1 MSKWPAYRAIP
12 QWVVDNL
19 YRKREAHYTTRLN
32 AWIRVVGNSGEGLVL
47 QSNPDLPLF
56 GSTNS
61 VYGTADSPGV
71 VGLNW
76 AGEPVTVQGEDRGIR
91 PSPTIGGLTLSDNEW
106 GLAREC
112 NFTIDAYTRGQVDV
126 LQKYFGE
133 PGHTVLVEFGWD
145 LHRAHNELIDLN
157 TNSIANLGMDFDS
170 LLKKRKDSQGDYNA
184 ILGFI
189 TGFKVGSDGDI
200 YKLDVTIKGMGNMP
214 GMIQTTKPII
224 SSDKGEGSND
234 EGEESTKKQPTPGLK
249 YMDLGSHNQSKL
261 TAGEKNWRYFFNALP
276 NHKQTAAIKALAGEL
291 NKEENYIN
299 FNDSTRNKLGYE
311 SEGGWLFTNNVKV
324 DGSKLA
330 IPNGTDLIGQE
341 RFVKFS
347 VIKKVLDTNDKIMLE
362 KGFQVGPNN
371 YPIKIFTEWTVCS
384 GFQSMFSTKK
394 DVLLVPNE
402 NCPDFGFLEILSEGK
417 QQSKKSPPNPCAQ
430 RDESGNVAVQ
440 FPEPTALA
448 SRELEH
454 GFKTLSRNANT
465 WGYLDNL
472 YVNMDFI
479 ISILEKES
487 TTYRDV
493 LMEILNG
500 MSAACGN
507 LWKFE
512 IVESAAPESILDL
525 NEGQRCLQVVD
536 MACTSHTEPEEIP
549 PTPFVHNGEQSFFLG
564 GTLDIDLPGDMASSI
579 IADRKAAD
587 GGAANISGDADERET
602 NNALFNQPTFRDSVL
617 DLHNA
622 KAAKNVDEKK
632 KVEATPTDTEEKDK
646 ADLYN
651 SFLEKIGAYPSVKDG
666 RIDLDKTDLDSV
678 IMFPTYDDEMLWKK
692 NQTKD
697 NPNYKADGKTIKGVG
712 PLMGTV
718 KYNFDIHGNSGI
730 AFGDTFTITGL
741 PEKYT
746 RAGEFTT
753 TSIEHSIDGMNWKT
767 TIEGQ
772 FRPKA

>member
-157 TNSIANLGMDFDS
+157 TNSIANVGMDFD
-170 LLKKRKDSQGDYNA
+170 LLLQKRFDSEGDYNA

-261 TAGEKNWRYFFNALP
+261 TAGEKNWRYFFNSLP

-311 SEGGWLFTNNVKV
+311 SEGGWLFTNNVKIA
-324 DGSKLA
+324 GSKLS

-512 IVESAAPESILDL
+512 IVESSAPESILDL

-632 KVEATPTDTEEKDK
+632 KVEATPTDTEEKEK

-666 RIDLDKTDLDSV
+666 NIDLDTTDIDSV